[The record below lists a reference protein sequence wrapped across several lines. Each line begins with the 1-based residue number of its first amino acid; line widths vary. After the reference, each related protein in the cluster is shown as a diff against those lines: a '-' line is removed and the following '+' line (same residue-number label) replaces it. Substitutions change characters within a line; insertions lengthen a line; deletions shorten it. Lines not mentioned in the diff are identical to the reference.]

1 MFKNKQKELEAKAK
15 AEDGENFVPTE
26 ELKADEEKPE
36 YRIPWTALII
46 VGALLILIGVCIAII
61 YAYGGPVNK

>member
-15 AEDGENFVPTE
+15 IEDGDDYRPTE
-26 ELKADEEKPE
+26 DLKAEEEKPE

-46 VGALLILIGVCIAII
+46 VGTLLILIGVCIAVI
-61 YAYGGPVNK
+61 YAFGGPI